1 MRSLITELR
10 EGSRREDARAV
21 REDILRNVEA
31 LCRTRR
37 GTVLVAPAFGMVD
50 VLSLFR
56 SSDQGAEVARRSLEE
71 AIRRF
76 EPRLLEA
83 RVRHLP
89 SEEGD
94 LTLRFEIVG
103 AIGLGDQRVPVRF
116 ETSYDAAAAAVV
128 R

>member
-1 MRSLITELR
+1 MRSLVTDLC
-10 EGSRREDARAV
+10 EGARREDARAV
-21 REDILRNVEA
+21 REDVLRNVEA
-31 LCRTRR
+31 ICRTRR
-37 GTVLVAPAFGMVD
+37 GTVVVAPGFGMVD

-56 SSDQGAEVARRSLEE
+56 SSDQGAEAARRALEE
-71 AIRRF
+71 TLRRF
-76 EPRLLEA
+76 EPRLLDA

-103 AIGLGDQRVPVRF
+103 AIVHGDQSMPVRF
-116 ETSYDAAAAAVV
+116 ETSYDAAATAVV